1 VAHVLRTLAIFAMAA
16 MFVAAC
22 GRAPAPLT
30 HDAYVWQRQWTPALR
45 DAMASSADL
54 VRDWRVL
61 VAQADRNGQFHTFA
75 PDRDA
80 LARSGRPVVLV
91 VRIDGRLASFDASVL
106 VDRIAS
112 LVAAWPAATITGIE
126 IDFDCPTARLPAYA
140 AFLAQLRPRLGS
152 LSLSIT
158 ALPTWL
164 GSRDLDALLAVP
176 DESVLQVH
184 AVQAPQA
191 GLFDP
196 VVAGRWVDAFAT
208 HTRKPFRVAL
218 PTYGSRVS
226 WNDDG
231 SLLAVESERTALA
244 QGATSS
250 ELYAAPD
257 ILTAFVTTLSQD
269 RPRGLAGIVWFR
281 LPTVDDTR
289 AWSLATWRGVV
300 SGHLD
305 TRPLLLTLQ
314 AGTSADAP
322 SDVMLENA
330 GSTDTA
336 PPARVALPASCDLA
350 DGIDGYRLERTETSL
365 ELIAESARPI
375 PAHTRRSIGWARCK
389 PGTPL
394 TLSPTPA
401 QGTPVS

>member
-1 VAHVLRTLAIFAMAA
+1 MTNILRSMAIVAIAA
-16 MFVAAC
+16 MFLAAC

-45 DAMASSADL
+45 DAIASSSDL

-61 VAQADRNGQFHTFA
+61 VAQADRNGAFHTFT
-75 PDRDA
+75 PDRDV

-91 VRIDGRLASFDASVL
+91 VRIDGRLTGFDAGVL
-106 VDRIAS
+106 TDRIAA
-112 LVAAWPAATITGIE
+112 LVTGWPAATLAGIE
-126 IDFDCPTARLPAYA
+126 IDYDCPTARLPAYT

-164 GSRDLDALLAVP
+164 ASADLDALLAVP

-196 VVAGRWVDAFAT
+196 SVAGRWVAEFAAHT
-208 HTRKPFRVAL
+208 HKPFRVAL

-226 WNDDG
+226 WNEDG
-231 SLLAVESERTALA
+231 SLLAVESERSALA
-244 QGATSS
+244 AGATSS

-257 ILTAFVTTLSQD
+257 TLLAFVEHLTKD
-269 RPRGLAGIVWFR
+269 RPPGLAGIVWFR
-281 LPTVDDTR
+281 LPTADDTR
-289 AWSLATWRGVV
+289 AWGLATWRGVIR
-300 SGHLD
+300 GRLD
-305 TRPLLLTLQ
+305 TRPLSLTLQ
-314 AGTSADAP
+314 PGASASAP
-322 SDVMLENA
+322 SDVILENVSA
-330 GSTDTA
+330 TDAA
-336 PPARVALPASCDLA
+336 PPSRVALPATCELA
-350 DGIDGYRLERTETSL
+350 DGIDGYRLQRTGSSL
-365 ELIAESARPI
+365 ELLAEGARPI
-375 PAHTRRSIGWARCK
+375 PAHTRRAIGWARCK

>member
-1 VAHVLRTLAIFAMAA
+1 MAIVAIAA
-16 MFVAAC
+16 MSLAAC
-22 GRAPAPLT
+22 GHAPAPLT

-45 DAMASSADL
+45 EAMASSSDL

-61 VAQADRNGQFHTFA
+61 VAQADRNGVFHTFT
-75 PDRDA
+75 PDRGA

-91 VRIDGRLASFDASVL
+91 VRIDGRLAGFDAGVL
-106 VDRIAS
+106 TDRIAT
-112 LVAAWPAATITGIE
+112 LAAGWPAATLAGIE
-126 IDFDCPTARLPAYA
+126 IDYDCPTARLPAYT
-140 AFLAQLRPRLGS
+140 AFLARLRARLGS

-164 GSRDLDALLAVP
+164 GSADLDALLAVP

-196 VVAGRWVDAFAT
+196 SVAGRWVAEFAT
-208 HTRKPFRVAL
+208 HTHKPFRVAL

-226 WNDDG
+226 WNEDG
-231 SLLAVESERTALA
+231 SLLAVESERSALA
-244 QGATSS
+244 AGATSS

-257 ILTAFVTTLSQD
+257 TLLAFVEHLAKD

-281 LPTVDDTR
+281 LPTADDTR
-289 AWSLATWRGVV
+289 AWGLATWRGVV
-300 SGHLD
+300 RGQLD
-305 TRPLLLTLQ
+305 RRPLSLTLHPG
-314 AGTSADAP
+314 ASADAP
-322 SDVMLENA
+322 SDVILENLGA
-330 GSTDTA
+330 TDAA
-336 PPARVALPASCDLA
+336 PPSRVALPATCELA
-350 DGIDGYRLERTETSL
+350 DGIDGYRLLRTGNSL
-365 ELIAESARPI
+365 ELLAEGARPI
-375 PAHTRRSIGWARCK
+375 PAHARRSIGWARCK